1 MTTRKILSWL
11 LLALCFATTTQ
22 ATTYRL
28 QRVTSVTAGN
38 YYVFEQGGYVM
49 NNSISSGTL
58 ASLSSSSNNFKASNL
73 LGTETYVWESMSDG
87 RLKNVTSSSHYLY
100 NNNGTLAFGSS
111 DTANKYKWDFSFQE
125 DGTAIITS
133 ILEGNRYI
141 GQKSVTD
148 SGCRLYSTDNK
159 PITPYSFVV
168 YQLVEEDGTKN
179 RAELKFSNLMIQCVK
194 SDTPLKPSLTTAAG
208 FNGTIVYSSSNEKVA
223 TVDATSGVVTIVGSG
238 HALITASSAATDTYD
253 AGEATYTLLVTDGDG
268 STEKPYSINDFLSGY
283 MKLNKNMTVQGYIA
297 GYFSS
302 STVFFTSAAND
313 ETIALSDS
321 RDGATID
328 NSIPVELPSDK
339 ISTYGLC
346 THPEMLGKRIT
357 VTGKVQICQGRYGV
371 SSSTDATSSTTYPVT
386 ITSYKYATYR
396 TTETLDFSGTGVSA
410 YTAEAGTDQVMLTRI
425 SGGVVPSGVG
435 VILYSETAGTYD
447 IPVTDATP
455 TVSTTGLSISD
466 GSTATKDN
474 GIYVLGKKNDNVG
487 FYRWVGDASLASG
500 RVYLPAPA
508 SASSAREYLAFMFDE
523 ETTGV
528 NNANVN
534 DNGNEIE
541 NYAGAW
547 YDLQGRRVN
556 VQRSTLNAQR
566 SKGLYIVNGKK
577 VFIQ

>member
-1 MTTRKILSWL
+1 MIIRKILSWL
-11 LLALCFATTTQ
+11 LLAFCFATTAK

-28 QRVTSVTAGN
+28 QRVTSVKAGN

-49 NNSISSGTL
+49 INTISSNALQTTNGFSTYGL
-58 ASLSSSSNNFKASNL
+58 A
-73 LGTETYVWESMSDG
+73 GTESYVWELYDG
-87 RLKNVTSSSHYLY
+87 WKLKSAKDSKYFFYDNSNSSLKLDTGS
-100 NNNGTLAFGSS
+100 GSS
-111 DTANKYKWDFSFQE
+111 NYYKWEINFQE
-125 DGTAIITS
+125 DGTAIITNKGTGTYLGYMS
-133 ILEGNRYI
+133 
-141 GQKSVTD
+141 SSD
-148 SGCRLYSTDNK
+148 SRCKLYSNGNK
-159 PITPYSFVV
+159 PINPYSFVV

-179 RAELKFSNLMIQCVK
+179 RAELKFNNLMVHCIK
-194 SDTPLKPSLTTAAG
+194 GNTPLKPSLSTATG

-253 AGEATYTLLVTDGDG
+253 AGEATYTLLFTDGDG

-283 MKLNKNMTVQGYIA
+283 MIENNQVTVTVQGYIA

-302 STVFFTSAAND
+302 PTVFSVSAEKDN
-313 ETIALSDS
+313 TVALSDS
-321 RDGATID
+321 RDGATIN
-328 NSIPVELPSDK
+328 NSIPVELPSGK
-339 ISTYGLC
+339 RSTYGLC

-371 SSSTDATSSTTYPVT
+371 SSSDSANASTAYPVT

-487 FYRWVGDASLASG
+487 FYRWIGDASLASG
-500 RVYLPAPA
+500 RVYLAPT
-508 SASSAREYLAFMFDE
+508 SSAREYLAFMFDE

-541 NYAGAW
+541 NYADVW

-556 VQRSTLNAQR
+556 VQRSTLDDQR

>member
-1 MTTRKILSWL
+1 MKTSKILSWL
-11 LLALCFATTTQ
+11 LLTFCLATTAN

-28 QRVTSVTAGN
+28 QRVTSVTAGQ

-49 NNSISSGTL
+49 NNSMSSGTL
-58 ASLSSSSNNFKASNL
+58 SSLSSSSNNFKASNL
-73 LGTETYVWESMSDG
+73 SRTESYVWESISNG

-148 SGCRLYSTDNK
+148 SECRLYSTDNK

-223 TVDATSGVVTIVGSG
+223 TVDAMSGIVTIVGPGRAS
-238 HALITASSAATDTYD
+238 ITASSEATDTYD

-268 STEKPYSINDFLSGY
+268 STKKPYSINDFFSGY
-283 MKLNKNMTVQGYIA
+283 MKLNTNVTVQGYIA

-302 STVFFTSAAND
+302 STTFSTSAANN

-321 RDGATID
+321 RDGATIN

-339 ISTYGLC
+339 RATYGLY

-357 VTGKVQICQGRYGV
+357 VTGNVSICQGRYGV
-371 SSSTDATSSTTYPVT
+371 SSSTAANASTTYPVT
-386 ITSYKYATYR
+386 ITSYQYATYR
-396 TTETLDFSGTGVSA
+396 TTETLDFSGTAVSA
-410 YTAEAGTDQVMLTRI
+410 YTAEAGIDNVVLTKI
-425 SGGVVPSGVG
+425 SDGRVPSGVG

-455 TVSTTGLSISD
+455 TVSDTGLSISNGTD
-466 GSTATKDN
+466 ATKEN
-474 GIYVLGKKNDNVG
+474 GIYVLGRKNNEVG
-487 FYRWVGDASLASG
+487 FYRWVGDASLVSG
-500 RVYLPAPA
+500 RVYLAPT
-508 SASSAREYLAFMFDE
+508 ASSAREYLSFLFDD
-523 ETTGV
+523 ETAGIK
-528 NNANVN
+528 NVN
-534 DNGNEIE
+534 VNHNDN
-541 NYAGAW
+541 Y
-547 YDLQGRRVN
+547 YDLQGRHVEHPKR
-556 VQRSTLNAQR
+556 
-566 SKGLYIVNGKK
+566 GLYIVNGKK